1 MDWGIAGNEEALSD
15 RITRVVKLH
24 NNSDPFSEN
33 LDILVKSVPSG
44 SLNEYLAD
52 TIITNVQNAKNFTL
66 LESGTSATLAGNP
79 AYKLVYSDSIEGGP
93 VKAIQVG
100 TIISNKAYY
109 IQYTAE
115 SEHYSNNI
123 KIAQDVI
130 NSFNVTK
137 S

>member
-1 MDWGIAGNEEALSD
+1 LSD
-15 RITRVVKLH
+15 RITRVVELH
-24 NNSDPFSEN
+24 KNSEPSSEN
-33 LDILVKSVPSG
+33 LDILVNNVPSG

-79 AYKLVYSDSIEGGP
+79 AYKLVYSKSVEGTP

-100 TIISNKAYY
+100 TIVSNKAYY

-115 SEHYSNNI
+115 PEHYSNNL
-123 KIAQDVI
+123 KIAQEVI